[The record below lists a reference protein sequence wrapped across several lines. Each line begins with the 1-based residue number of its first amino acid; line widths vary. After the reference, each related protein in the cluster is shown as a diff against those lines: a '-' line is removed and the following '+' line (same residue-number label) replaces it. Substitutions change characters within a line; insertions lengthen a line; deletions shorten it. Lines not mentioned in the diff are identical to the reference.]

1 MALTRNIQVRNW
13 ESGQFDSSHDEVV
26 EEVPVALTYNK
37 RSHVVMMATP
47 DELEDLAI
55 GFSLTEGI
63 IEHFS
68 DVRDLNIL
76 VRENGLEAAMNI
88 DEDCF
93 RRLEKQR
100 RNLVGRTGCG
110 LCGTE
115 SLAQATRNPAAVKSM
130 VTISAAALQSAVCM
144 LNDHQPLQQIS
155 GAVHGAAWCDPEGQV
170 QLLREDV
177 GRHNALDKLIGRLCR
192 TGFEQGPGFALVSSR
207 ASYEMIYKSAA
218 AGFEILVAVS
228 APTALAIEFAQR
240 CGITLV
246 GFARPGRHNI
256 YTFQSRIRGA

>member
-1 MALTRNIQVRNW
+1 MPLSRQAKVCKWTDGRSEI
-13 ESGQFDSSHDEVV
+13 SHDEVA

-37 RSHVVMMATP
+37 RSHVVMMTTP
-47 DELEDLAI
+47 DALEDLAI

-63 IEHFS
+63 IDHHS
-68 DVRDLNIL
+68 DIQDLTIL

-88 DEDCF
+88 REDCF
-93 RRLEKQR
+93 RRLETQR

-115 SLAQATRNPAAVKSM
+115 SLAHATRSPAIVGSDVSVCAS
-130 VTISAAALQSAVCM
+130 ALQTAVCM
-144 LNDHQPLQQIS
+144 LDDYQPLQQVS
-155 GAVHGAAWCDPEGQV
+155 GAVHGAAWCDVNGQV
-170 QLLREDV
+170 RFLREDA
-177 GRHNALDKLIGRLCR
+177 GRHNALDKLIGHLCR
-192 TGFEQGPGFALVSSR
+192 TGFDQGPGFALVSSR
-207 ASYEMIYKSAA
+207 ASYEMVYKSAA

-246 GFARPGRHNI
+246 GFARPGRHNV
-256 YTFQSRIRGA
+256 YTFGNRIHDG

>member
-1 MALTRNIQVRNW
+1 MSLSRQAQVRNW
-13 ESGQFDSSHDEVV
+13 TDGQCENRHDEVV

-47 DELEDLAI
+47 DALEDLAI

-63 IEHFS
+63 IDHHS
-68 DVRDLNIL
+68 DMQDLTIL
-76 VRENGLEAAMNI
+76 VRENGIEAAMNI
-88 DEDCF
+88 REDCF
-93 RRLEKQR
+93 NRLERQR

-115 SLAQATRNPAAVKSM
+115 SLAHATRNPAVVGSD
-130 VTISAAALQSAVCM
+130 VSVSTVALQKAVCT
-144 LNDHQPLQQIS
+144 LNDYQPLQQIS
-155 GAVHGAAWCDPEGQV
+155 GAVHGAAWCDVDGQV
-170 QLLREDV
+170 RFLREDV
-177 GRHNALDKLIGRLCR
+177 GRHNALDKLIGHLCR
-192 TGFEQGPGFALVSSR
+192 TGFDQGPGFALVSSR

-256 YTFQSRIRGA
+256 YTFDSRIHDS